1 MKRLLK
7 WPKSLAFDMARF
19 EGLLNLTD
27 QELMLALCVRE
38 KNLVDPS
45 RWCEEMRHYMQE
57 SGKGS
62 FTTEGSEL
70 LMALGAKLSR
80 EAGGEMETSPRYDSI
95 EPEVAAFNAYE
106 RAIRGLKG

>member
-1 MKRLLK
+1 MK

-38 KNLVDPS
+38 ENLVNPS
-45 RWCEEMRHYMQE
+45 KWCAEMRQYMQQ
-57 SGKGS
+57 SGKVS
-62 FTTEGSEL
+62 LSVEESER
-70 LMALGAKLSR
+70 LMALGDRLSR
-80 EAGGEMETSPRYDSI
+80 EAGGEVKTKIHSDLM

-106 RAIRGLKG
+106 RAIKGLKS

>member
-1 MKRLLK
+1 MK

-38 KNLVDPS
+38 ENLVNPS
-45 RWCEEMRHYMQE
+45 KWCAEMRQYMQE
-57 SGKGS
+57 SGKVS
-62 FTTEGSEL
+62 LSVEASER
-70 LMALGAKLSR
+70 LMALGDRLSR
-80 EAGGEMETSPRYDSI
+80 EAGGEVKTKIHSDLM

-106 RAIRGLKG
+106 RAIKGLKS